1 MSGELDSGGGGG
13 GGGSVDG
20 SDDDGLFDGGGDSFE
35 LPTVLKTFA
44 TNPRRFIVGAV
55 LTTILEGLFDIVSEA
70 LRLLEMLL
78 LGSATATSSPG
89 EEVWGIADIIA
100 AIFRVFGDAG
110 LEGGA
115 VIIRAVQSFNDPLYE
130 LAGVAGPA
138 APLIIAVFVSVEVVV
153 VLLILEYTARA
164 LLDVVPGL
172 GGLV

>member
-1 MSGELDSGGGGG
+1 MAGELDSGGGGG
-13 GGGSVDG
+13 GG
-20 SDDDGLFDGGGDSFE
+20 DDDSGGGDGS
-35 LPTVLKTFA
+35 TDSGGDTGGTGSVLTSFA
-44 TNPRRFIVGAV
+44 TNPRKFILGAV
-55 LTTILEGLFDIVSEA
+55 LTTILEGVFSIFSEGISVLQLLF
-70 LRLLEMLL
+70 
-78 LGSATATSSPG
+78 LGSAPATSSAG

-100 AIFRVFGDAG
+100 GVFRVLGDAG

-115 VIIRAVQSFNDPLYE
+115 VIIRTVQSVNDPLYE

-153 VLLILEYTARA
+153 VLIALESAVKV